1 MKYMKLGTKPDTFYT
16 EEAVRSVVSDVPAD
30 LIIHVNNTKYQL
42 HKPKF
47 CSNNENAATD
57 DTSCDQH
64 YQFPLLLKCGL
75 LQRLCSDTDD
85 DVPDGGGGGL
95 PVPVALHDIPGG
107 EEAFELCAKFCYGIS
122 ISISANNFVPATMAA
137 RFLRMTESVAK
148 GNLVAKLETFFN
160 SCILQGWKDPIA
172 ALQVAWRISGWSE
185 NRIVQPCI
193 DAIVEKIL
201 MPPSKVTWSYTY
213 TRPGYAKRPHQS
225 VPKDWWTEDVS
236 ELDIEVFRSVISTV
250 RAARLLPP
258 PLIGEA
264 LHVYCCKHLPD
275 PLQLGGNVA
284 ASANGDLHAQ
294 SSAAAAT
301 EETVAKQRRVLETIV
316 TMIPG
321 DAGAVT
327 GRFLLRLLRV
337 ANYVAASSSTRA
349 QLIRQAGSQ
358 LDEAKA
364 ADLLIPLPSDPQ
376 AYDVGAAEAVLE
388 YFLAQFQ
395 RPVAPEERRRMNA
408 AIEKVAKIFDEYLRT
423 IALDGD
429 FPVGKF
435 VDLTECLPDIFRN
448 DHDGLYYAI
457 DTYLKEHPELSKA
470 DKKRLCRMIDCRKL
484 SPDVRGQ
491 AISNDRMPLRTIVQ
505 LLFVEQ
511 ERAMGAGGAGGSHS
525 TVAAPDRASVN
536 AVAMLA
542 ARKKADE
549 LPAPAV
555 DHKSDVHRPRGDQA
569 ERARADGAAMT
580 RSLSA
585 STKMAAAAAAAAPR
599 TKERT
604 AEESR
609 GSRLRNK

>member
-16 EEAVRSVVSDVPAD
+16 EEAVRSVLSDVPAD

-42 HKPKF
+42 HK
-47 CSNNENAATD
+47 
-57 DTSCDQH
+57 
-64 YQFPLLLKCGL
+64 FPLLLKCGL

-85 DVPDGGGGGL
+85 DEQPPV

-122 ISISANNFVPATMAA
+122 INISANNFVPAALAA

-148 GNLVAKLETFFN
+148 GNLVAKLDSFFD

-172 ALQVAWRISGWSE
+172 ALQAAWRVSGWSE
-185 NRIVQPCI
+185 SRIVQPCI

-213 TRPGYAKRPHQS
+213 TRPGYAKKAHQS

-264 LHVYCCKHLPD
+264 LHVYACKHLPD
-275 PLQLGGNVA
+275 PLKHGGGSTAGAAVA
-284 ASANGDLHAQ
+284 SNGGLHGQ
-294 SSAAAAT
+294 SSAA
-301 EETVAKQRRVLETIV
+301 EETAAKQRRVLETIV

-337 ANYVAASSSTRA
+337 ANYVGASSSTRA
-349 QLIRQAGSQ
+349 QLIRQAGAQ

-364 ADLLIPLPSDPQ
+364 ADLLIPMPSDPQ
-376 AYDVGAAEAVLE
+376 SYDIGAAEAVLE
-388 YFLAQFQ
+388 HFLTQFQ
-395 RPVAPEERRRMNA
+395 RPAAPEERRRMSA
-408 AIEKVAKIFDEYLRT
+408 AMEKVARIFDEYLRT

-435 VDLTECLPDIFRN
+435 VDLAECLPDIARN
-448 DHDGLYYAI
+448 DHDSLYYAI

-484 SPDVRGQ
+484 SPDVRAQ

-511 ERAMGAGGAGGSHS
+511 ERAMGGGAGGSHS
-525 TVAAPDRASVN
+525 AVAPDRASVD
-536 AVAMLA
+536 AIAMLA
-542 ARKKADE
+542 ARNKEKDDE
-549 LPAPAV
+549 AAAPAA
-555 DHKSDVHRPRGDQA
+555 DKKSDVHRPRGDHA
-569 ERARADGAAMT
+569 ERARSDGAAMT

-585 STKMAAAAAAAAPR
+585 STKTAGAAAAPR
-599 TKERT
+599 TTKDRT

-609 GSRLRNK
+609 GSRMRNK